1 MASEVSLA
9 HKDGWCNQSGSDRLS
24 RIFGGRLKQQEAC
37 PSCFVFIKAKA
48 RCCLA
53 SIERKK
59 SAEEH
64 QLRLLLQM
72 YSSDFHLSIDF
83 VSRRRRRERAEG
95 GQRGERGAAAGTGRA
110 ENRKRNRNPERKVE
124 GAEGL
129 LQRLAGQL
137 LFYLLDLT
145 YPVQLS
151 D

>member
-1 MASEVSLA
+1 MF
-9 HKDGWCNQSGSDRLS
+9 C
-24 RIFGGRLKQQEAC
+24 
-37 PSCFVFIKAKA
+37 IKAKA
-48 RCCLA
+48 RCHLA
-53 SIERKK
+53 STERKK
-59 SAEEH
+59 SAEE
-64 QLRLLLQM
+64 QLKRLLLQM
-72 YSSDFHLSIDF
+72 YLRDFHLSIDF

-145 YPVQLS
+145 YPVQ
-151 D
+151 